1 MASSMVDAPAKDVR
15 ACTFDSPVVPN
26 FSCILCAAAGSVSVV
41 TISSAPNAIT
51 LPLQAGYN
59 PIRGT
64 QINSSGTTL
73 LANQIF
79 LLFN

>member
-15 ACTFDSPVVPN
+15 AVTFDTAVVPN
-26 FSCILCAAAGSVSVV
+26 FSCILCAAAGNVSVV
-41 TISSAPNAIT
+41 TVAGQTLT
-51 LPLQAGYN
+51 LPLQQGYN

-64 QINSSGTTL
+64 QINTSGTTL
-73 LANQIF
+73 TAGQIF